1 MAFVIGIGDGKT
13 ATVNEPTRAAFTQ
26 TFGGAVEYAFCH
38 LLYKFLEVCGA
49 GLGAFIAGFGVQL
62 LERVEPSL
70 VFYAKPVIDMLLAYP
85 ELPPKL
91 REFFTQLQAPT
102 HEGAA
107 AILGGLS
114 SQAGGAVLSN
124 VLGPVLAPVTY
135 AANTA
140 LRPAILDVST
150 VLTQWHKGGLSLVDA
165 QKILAAHGFKG
176 AYIDQLFDASRSRA
190 GAGDI
195 INAYLRGTLTFT
207 DFALKMQTYGF
218 TDADIDLLRIN
229 AQQLMNFGDL
239 LQAVYRKQLTY
250 DQLRVVAKKGG
261 MTDADI
267 TTLIA
272 SSKPIPGPTDLVRM
286 AVREAFTD
294 SIAAKY
300 GYDADYPAAFPTN
313 MALWG
318 FSPEWAKYYWRA
330 KWELPSPGMG
340 YDMLHRGIID
350 NATLVELLKVL
361 DYPQYWRDKLV
372 KLSFNPLTRVDVRRM
387 YKMGVIPRATVKKTY
402 QDLGYDPANAE
413 LLTRFTEVTYA
424 PDPEDP
430 LKDKKDLTTTLI
442 TAGYK
447 KGIITRTQA
456 ATMLAAIHYI
466 PADIQFILAQA
477 ETEAVVVKRK
487 DFVAESKTD
496 LLGILETAY
505 INRTM
510 GAETVTTNLTSL
522 GMTPSEISLRL
533 WVLDTHAASEA
544 RKREI
549 ATIGDAYKTRS
560 LTQVQAVT
568 ELGRLNIVSAQQS
581 ALFAEWEIDRRIGSR
596 RMTVKQYADAYY
608 MKLITLADATDSLRG
623 MGYAEKDI
631 PLLLQLE
638 LL

>member
-1 MAFVIGIGDGKT
+1 MAFIIGIGDGKT
-13 ATVNEPTRAAFTQ
+13 ATVNEPTRAQFVQ

-49 GLGAFIAGFGVQL
+49 GLGAFITGFGVQL

-91 REFFTQLQAPT
+91 REFFVQLQAPT

-150 VLTQWHKGGLSLVDA
+150 VLTQWHKGELADA
-165 QKILAAHGFKG
+165 DARKLLAAHGFKDSF
-176 AYIDQLFDASRSRA
+176 ITQLYQASQSRA
-190 GAGDI
+190 GAGDL
-195 INAYLRGTLTFT
+195 INAFLRGTLTFT
-207 DFALKMQTYGF
+207 AFAFKMRAYGF
-218 TDADIDLLRIN
+218 SDADIDLLRIN

-250 DQLRVVAKKGG
+250 DQLRVVARKNG

-294 SIAAKY
+294 AIAVKY

-318 FSPEWAKYYWRA
+318 FDAQWSKYYWRA

-350 NATLVELLKVL
+350 AATLSELLKVL
-361 DYPQYWRDKLV
+361 DYPQYWRDKLIR
-372 KLSFNPLTRVDVRRM
+372 LSYNPLTRVDVRRM
-387 YKMGVIPRATVKKTY
+387 FKMGVVSRATVLKTY
-402 QDLGYDPANAE
+402 KDLGYDAANAE

-424 PDPEDP
+424 PDAEDP
-430 LKDKKDLTTTLI
+430 LKDKKDVSTSMITTAYKKSLI
-442 TAGYK
+442 T
-447 KGIITRTQA
+447 RQQA
-456 ATMLAAIHYI
+456 AVMLNALHYVS
-466 PADIQFILAQA
+466 ADIMFILSLADA
-477 ETEAVVVKRK
+477 ENVVSTRK
-487 DFVAESKTD
+487 DYIAESKSD
-496 LLGILETAY
+496 LIGVIETGY
-505 INRTM
+505 VNRTIDV
-510 GAETVTTNLTSL
+510 AAATWSLTNM
-522 GMTPSEISLRL
+522 GMTPAEITLRL
-533 WVLDTHAASEA
+533 QVLDLHELLTS

-549 ATIGDAYKTRS
+549 EIIGNAYKTRAI
-560 LTQVQAVT
+560 TQVQVVT
-568 ELGRLNIVSAQQS
+568 ELGRLGIPATAQ
-581 ALFAEWEIDRRIGSR
+581 AKAIAEWEIERRVGDR
-596 RMTVKQYADAYY
+596 RMTVKQYATAFY
-608 MKLITLADATDSLRG
+608 MKLITLAEATDSLRG
-623 MGYAEKDI
+623 LGYAEKDI
-631 PLLLQLE
+631 PLLIKLE
-638 LL
+638 IE

>member
-70 VFYAKPVIDMLLAYP
+70 VFYTKPILDMLLAYP
-85 ELPPKL
+85 QLPPKL
-91 REFFTQLQAPT
+91 REFLTQLQAPT

-114 SQAGGAVLSN
+114 SQAGGAILSN
-124 VLGPVLAPVTY
+124 VLGPLLAPITY
-135 AANTA
+135 AANAAT
-140 LRPAILDVST
+140 RPAILDVST
-150 VLTQWHKGGLSLVDA
+150 VLTQWHKGSLSLVDA
-165 QKILAAHGFKG
+165 QAILAFHGFKG

-207 DFALKMQTYGF
+207 DFALKMRTYGF

-250 DQLRVVAKKGG
+250 DQLRVVAKKSG

-272 SSKPIPGPTDLVRM
+272 SSKPIPGPNDLVRM

-318 FSPEWAKYYWRA
+318 FDAQWSKYYWRA

-350 NATLVELLKVL
+350 NATLLELLKVL
-361 DYPQYWRDKLV
+361 DYPQYWRDKLI

-387 YKMGVIPRATVKKTY
+387 YKMGVIPRAMVKKTY
-402 QDLGYDPANAE
+402 QELGYDPANAE

-424 PDPEDP
+424 PDAEDP

-442 TAGYK
+442 LNGYK
-447 KGIITRTQA
+447 KGIIAYAKTVA
-456 ATMLAAIHYI
+456 LLAGIHYT
-466 PADIQFILAQA
+466 PPDIQYLIALANA
-477 ETEAVVVKRK
+477 ERTVAVRP
-487 DFVAESKTD
+487 DYTAESYRD
-496 LLGILETAY
+496 LVGIIETGY
-505 INRTM
+505 VNRTLSVESVNYHL
-510 GAETVTTNLTSL
+510 GRV
-522 GMTPSEISLRL
+522 GMTAAEIALRL
-533 WVLDTHAASEA
+533 SILDTHAILTA

-549 ATIGDAYKTRS
+549 EIIGNAYKSRAI
-560 LTQVQAVT
+560 TQVQVAA
-568 ELGRLNIVSAQQS
+568 ELGKLGIAATEQAKSIG
-581 ALFAEWEIDRRIGSR
+581 EWEIERRVGDR

-608 MKLITLADATDSLRG
+608 MKMITLAEATDSIRG
-623 MGYAEKDI
+623 LGYAEKDI
-631 PLLLQLE
+631 SLLLQLE
-638 LL
+638 IL